1 MKPMSPE
8 DHELEEASSAVSE
21 HYRAVAQDEPA
32 ARLDAGIKAAARRDL
47 AQPRH
52 RYNWQRPASIAA
64 MLVLGVSLVLV
75 VRDNEPPLPSLERPA
90 PEEAKLAKPAP
101 AQLAMKAKPDSREQ
115 LRREDRPSRDRSAR
129 PDREPIARDELTAA
143 RENEIASGAA
153 ARSAPAVAGAVQSA
167 PPAAGSVSPA
177 EQQPSPIAEFD
188 KRDAE
193 RKSKAIADA
202 DGAPRA
208 STKGL
213 RKQESGVAAEPRTW
227 LDEIDVLLRQGKE
240 EAARRQLLEFRRQY
254 PHYPLPD
261 RFQALIAP
269 EPAK

>member
-21 HYRAVAQDEPA
+21 FYRAVAQDEPA
-32 ARLDAGIKAAARRDL
+32 ARLDAAIKAAARRDL

-52 RYNWQRPASIAA
+52 RHNWQRPASIAA

-75 VRDNEPPLPSLERPA
+75 LRDNEPPLPSLERPTS
-90 PEEAKLAKPAP
+90 EEAKLAKPAP

-129 PDREPIARDELTAA
+129 PDREPVARDELTAA

-153 ARSAPAVAGAVQSA
+153 ARSAP
-167 PPAAGSVSPA
+167 PAAGSVSPA
-177 EQQPSPIAEFD
+177 EQQPSPIAEFA
-188 KRDAE
+188 KLDAE
-193 RKSKAIADA
+193 KKSKAIADA

-208 STKGL
+208 SAKGL

-269 EPAK
+269 APAK